1 MKRKKK
7 HFLSRFTKSGFI
19 FKVCGLFIRAFVA
32 LLFWTL
38 RLEIRGLKALKEA
51 TKKNDRP
58 PLIIAFWH
66 NQLLL
71 VAPLLNRMIHENSFT
86 VLISNS
92 RDGELPAAFAETY
105 PQAEVLRVGHK
116 GRVQALK
123 ESIKILLEKRILVI
137 TPDGPRGPCYM
148 VKPGVIFSAS
158 KSRAVVFAMKWQA
171 TKCLHLNTWDKFC
184 IPLPFSKVVV
194 TISEPLQF
202 TEDTPI
208 EEAQEKLK
216 SELGSS

>member
-19 FKVCGLFIRAFVA
+19 FKTGGFFIRLFVT

-38 RLEIRGLKALKEA
+38 RIEIRGLKALTEA
-51 TKKNDRP
+51 TTKKDRS

-71 VAPLLNRMIHENSFT
+71 VAPILNQLIPENSFT

-92 RDGELPAAFAETY
+92 RDGELPTAFAQTY
-105 PQAEVLRVGHK
+105 PQAKIIRVGHK

-137 TPDGPRGPCYM
+137 TPDGPRGPCYT

-158 KSRAVVFAMKWQA
+158 KSRAVVFSMKWQA
-171 TKCLHLNTWDKFC
+171 TKCLRLNTWDKFC

-202 TEDTPI
+202 TEETPI
-208 EEAQEKLK
+208 DEAQARLK
-216 SELGSS
+216 HALD

>member
-1 MKRKKK
+1 MKRKKI
-7 HFLSRFTKSGFI
+7 HFLSRFTKSGVI
-19 FKVCGLFIRAFVA
+19 FKIVGFFIRIFVS
-32 LLFWTL
+32 LLFATL
-38 RLEIRGLKALKEA
+38 RIEIRGLKALQEA
-51 TKKNDRP
+51 TKRKDRP

-71 VAPLLNRMIHENSFT
+71 VAPFLNRLIPENKFT

-105 PQAEVLRVGHK
+105 HQAEVLRVGHK

-137 TPDGPRGPCYM
+137 TPDGPRGPCYE
-148 VKPGVIFSAS
+148 VKPGIIFSAS
-158 KSRAVVFAMKWQA
+158 KSRALVFAMKWHA
-171 TKCLHLNTWDKFC
+171 TRAFRLDTWDKFC

-194 TISEPLQF
+194 TISTPLQF
-202 TEDTPI
+202 TEEQPI
-208 EEAQEKLK
+208 EEAQEQLK
-216 SELGSS
+216 NAL